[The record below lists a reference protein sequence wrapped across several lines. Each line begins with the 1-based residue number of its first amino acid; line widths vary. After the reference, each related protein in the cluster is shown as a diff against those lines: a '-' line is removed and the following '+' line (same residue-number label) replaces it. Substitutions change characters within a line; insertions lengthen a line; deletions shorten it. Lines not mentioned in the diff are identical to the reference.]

1 MSEQQCFVQVDGTP
15 GSPPQGTAGIA
26 AVLRA
31 ADGRVLSWRY
41 ARAAARTNN
50 EAEYQAMILG
60 LQLALQRA
68 PSAAVRCLTDSR
80 MIVDQVAGRSAVHAL
95 ALKPLHVHVMA
106 LRQRFRRIEFVAI
119 PRELNRLADALAWE
133 ALNGQQELIGFVAK
147 QQR

>member
-1 MSEQQCFVQVDGTP
+1 MSEQHFFVQVDGTP
-15 GSPPQGTAGIA
+15 GAQPEGTAGIA
-26 AVLRA
+26 AVLRG
-31 ADGRVLSWRY
+31 ADGRVLSWRC

-50 EAEYQAMILG
+50 EAEYQAVILG
-60 LQLALQRA
+60 LQLALLRA
-68 PSAAVRCLTDSR
+68 PGAAVYCLTDSR

-106 LRQRFRRIEFVAI
+106 LRQRFRRIEFVSI

-133 ALNGQQELIGFVAK
+133 ALNGQQGLMAFVTK